1 MPPAAASYL
10 IMVNYVDPNT
20 LSDSVAESV
29 NKDLGEQAEVAG
41 HLAELQ
47 AQYKSMPADTV
58 PLVRARLELE
68 LADAMQFL
76 KQGEEAW
83 PLARGAFDVFLEA
96 EEWEL
101 ATRACEVLYKTG
113 QPDFLSAL
121 GQGVWLGVTYPI
133 APELTIEM
141 LSHVVEDTPDDSDGA
156 AVAAAT
162 AAFIA
167 DVRCEEGSE
176 KEQLQ
181 FFSQQLLGKVARRHS
196 NVENEQ
202 QFRYWIEKLELDQP
216 EKFLVRLR
224 NIVDVLVQTDW
235 WFDREALQEKIPE

>member
-1 MPPAAASYL
+1 
-10 IMVNYVDPNT
+10 MVDYVDPNSLPDT
-20 LSDSVAESV
+20 AADSV

-47 AQYKSMPADTV
+47 EQYKSLPEDTV
-58 PLVRARLELE
+58 PLVKAELE
-68 LADAMQFL
+68 LMIADAMQFL
-76 KQGEEAW
+76 KQGENAW
-83 PLARGAFDVFLEA
+83 PIARQAFDVFMEA
-96 EEWEL
+96 EEWES
-101 ATRACEVLYKTG
+101 AARACNVLYLSG
-113 QPDFLSAL
+113 QPDSLSAL

-133 APELTIEM
+133 SPEISIEL
-141 LSHVVEDTPDDSDGA
+141 LSHIIDDTPDDSDGA

-167 DVRCEEGSE
+167 DVRCEEGKE

-181 FFSQQLLGKVARRHS
+181 FFAQQLMGKVARRHS

-202 QFRYWIEKLELDQP
+202 QFAYWIEKLELDQP
-216 EKFLVRLR
+216 DKFLVRLR

-235 WFDREALQEKIPE
+235 WFDREALQAKIPS